1 MRNLTAALACG
12 FALDIPWAAM
22 LEFAHHAALP
32 EGRMEIVC
40 RQPVL
45 AVVDYA
51 HTASALEAMLK
62 HWRKVADGRHTRL
75 SVVFGCGGDREADK
89 RPLMGR
95 IACTYADQVV
105 LCDDN
110 PRTEDPDRILAQ
122 IAAGCDGSQKI
133 IRDRAEAIKF
143 VLDGAQTDDIIV
155 VAGKGGE
162 TSLIQDTAKTC
173 PNDRLLIERYFG

>member
-1 MRNLTAALACG
+1 M
-12 FALDIPWAAM
+12 FEAM
-22 LEFAHHAALP
+22 LQEAA
-32 EGRMEIVC
+32 RNAKVDVYK
-40 RQPVL
+40 RQ
-45 AVVDYA
+45 VVDYA

-62 HWRKVADGRHTRL
+62 HWRKVADQRHTRL

-95 IACTYADQVV
+95 IACAYADQVV

-143 VLDGAQTDDIIV
+143 VLDGAQTDDIIAV
-155 VAGKGGE
+155 SYTHLDVYKRQE
-162 TSLIQDTAKTC
+162 
-173 PNDRLLIERYFG
+173 

>member
-1 MRNLTAALACG
+1 MQTELLI
-12 FALDIPWAAM
+12 IPKIS
-22 LEFAHHAALP
+22 LEK
-32 EGRMEIVC
+32 
-40 RQPVL
+40 RQDV
-45 AVVDYA
+45 Y
-51 HTASALEAMLK
+51 K
-62 HWRKVADGRHTRL
+62 RQVADQRHTRL

-122 IAAGCDGSQKI
+122 IAAGCDGSEKI

-143 VLDGAQTDDIIV
+143 VLDGAQTDENK
-155 VAGKGGE
+155 AE
-162 TSLIQDTAKTC
+162 AATTSSGSNKNAMRKNTHPRKVTG
-173 PNDRLLIERYFG
+173 NLLQ